1 MMKYRKACNRSQTFL
16 IASLLLCISSSS
28 VFAVVAQNN
37 QARTPT
43 ETVREFYRAMHEKRF
58 REAFALSI
66 YKPAIDG
73 LSAAEFDDLRP
84 DFEKMAI
91 AFPEKLEISGEQISG
106 DTANVFVKITDADNN
121 VEDQSVGL
129 IRDGGVWLVGSK
141 EDREVVKK
149 AGKQFFF
156 EARITAHQS
165 DAQAMLQRISIA
177 ELAYASQH
185 NNTYAD
191 LPTLIAAGLV
201 PKDIETPDTTGYH
214 FHLVLT
220 KDAKHWA
227 VGAEPAQYG
236 RTGRLSFV
244 LDQTGIR
251 SGDKGGKPL
260 LPPDQEP

>member
-1 MMKYRKACNRSQTFL
+1 MHSSTRRLRFGWLSVILLWLALGANFMSQ
-16 IASLLLCISSSS
+16 AQNSSSQS
-28 VFAVVAQNN
+28 S
-37 QARTPT
+37 ARTPT
-43 ETVREFYRAMHEKRF
+43 ETVREFYKAMHEKRF

-66 YKPAIDG
+66 YKPALDG
-73 LSAAEFDDLRP
+73 LSAAEFEDLRP
-84 DFEKMAI
+84 DFEKMAT
-91 AFPEKLEISGEQISG
+91 AFPEKLDISGEQISG

-121 VEDQSVGL
+121 VEDQTVGL

-156 EARITAHQS
+156 EARIQAHQS

-185 NNTYAD
+185 NSYAD

-201 PKDIETPDTTGYH
+201 PKDIETTETTGYH
-214 FHLVLT
+214 FHLELA
-220 KDAKHWA
+220 KDAKKWTA
-227 VGAEPAQYG
+227 GAEPAQYG
-236 RTGRLSFV
+236 RTGRLSFA
-244 LDQTGIR
+244 LDQNGIR

-260 LPPDQEP
+260 PPPEQEP